1 MPVKWGRE
9 PMPYRSMTDEELVQL
24 WRDGHDEGELEL
36 IRRYLPKIRAY
47 ASRFRFSG
55 MERDDLVQEGLIGFI
70 KAISAYR
77 FDHSSGF
84 SAFAG
89 VCFRNSI
96 KSAAAKALGD
106 QNIPLS
112 NYLSLSDDSIG
123 NLPDTLQSSI
133 FVDPEQTVI
142 RKELLDEALS
152 KNSGVLS
159 AFEKRVLTLYLSGC
173 SYGEM
178 AKKLGCSQKSEDN
191 ALQRVRRKLK
201 AV

>member
-1 MPVKWGRE
+1 
-9 PMPYRSMTDEELVQL
+9 MPYCSATDEELVQL
-24 WRDGHDEGELEL
+24 WRNGCDEAEVEL

-77 FDHSSGF
+77 DENISGF

-96 KSAAAKALGD
+96 KSAAARALED
-106 QNIPLS
+106 KNIPLS

-142 RKELLDEALS
+142 RRELLDEALS

-159 AFEKRVLTLYLSGC
+159 AFEKRTLTLYLSGC

-178 AKKLGCSQKSEDN
+178 AKKLGCSPKSVDN
-191 ALQRVRRKLK
+191 ALQRIRRKLRN
-201 AV
+201 AL

>member
-1 MPVKWGRE
+1 
-9 PMPYRSMTDEELVQL
+9 MPYHTAADEELLEL
-24 WRDGHDEGELEL
+24 WRVGSDSGVVELV
-36 IRRYLPKIRAY
+36 RRYLPKIRAY
-47 ASRFRFSG
+47 ASRFQFVG

-77 FDHSSGF
+77 YDKDVPF

-96 KSAAAKALGD
+96 KSAAAKAFGD
-106 QNIPLS
+106 KNIPLS

-142 RKELLDEALS
+142 RRELLDEALS

-159 AFEKRVLTLYLSGC
+159 AFEKKALTLYLSGC

-178 AKKLGCSQKSEDN
+178 AKKLGCSQKSVDN

-201 AV
+201 AVS

>member
-1 MPVKWGRE
+1 
-9 PMPYRSMTDEELVQL
+9 MPYRNTTDEALVRL
-24 WRDGHDEGELEL
+24 WRSGCDEAEVEL

-70 KAISAYR
+70 KAISAYQENV
-77 FDHSSGF
+77 SPVF

-89 VCFRNSI
+89 TCFRNNI
-96 KSAAAKALGD
+96 KSAAARALGD
-106 QNIPLS
+106 SNIPMS

-123 NLPDTLQSSI
+123 NLTDTLQSSI

-142 RKELLDEALS
+142 RRELLDEALG

-159 AFEKRVLTLYLSGC
+159 ALEKRALTLYLSGC
-173 SYGEM
+173 SYDEM
-178 AKKLGCSQKSEDN
+178 AKKLGCSQKSVDN